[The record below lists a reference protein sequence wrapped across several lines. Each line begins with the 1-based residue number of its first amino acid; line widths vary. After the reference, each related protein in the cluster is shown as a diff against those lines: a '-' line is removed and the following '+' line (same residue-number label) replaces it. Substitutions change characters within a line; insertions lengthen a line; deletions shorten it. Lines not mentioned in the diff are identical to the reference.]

1 MAGRERIAAT
11 VATED
16 GRRFGRA
23 SLSRWRSSSRIWRVL
38 APVAYVAALITIWF
52 AAVRLIDIPV
62 YLVPGPEVVATS
74 FVDGAPFLAQAAVVT
89 LWEAG
94 LGFVIAVVAGTLL
107 AGLMVYSSSIRSAVL
122 PLLSLL
128 NALPKVALAPVLVI
142 WLGLEIPSKVALAV
156 LISFFPIVINTYSG
170 LSNVDVDEL
179 KLFKLLQASELET
192 FRKLRL
198 PNALPALFD
207 GMKVALPLAVIG
219 AIVGEF
225 VAAQAGIGYEIE
237 TAASQF
243 DSGLMFAS
251 VLTIAI
257 LTTILFQGLLIV
269 ERRVLRWR
277 PTIES

>member
-1 MAGRERIAAT
+1 VRSPVEPAT
-11 VATED
+11 AVTAED
-16 GRRFGRA
+16 RPRV
-23 SLSRWRSSSRIWRVL
+23 SLLSLARWRGPSRARRVA
-38 APVAYVAALITIWF
+38 APIVYVAALIAIWF
-52 AAVRLIDIPV
+52 LAVKVADIPV
-62 YLVPGPEVVATS
+62 FLVPGPDVVAAS
-74 FVDGAPFLAQAAVVT
+74 FVRSSRFLAEASVVT

-107 AGLMVYSSSIRSAVL
+107 AGLMVYSRTLRAAVL

-142 WLGLEIPSKVALAV
+142 WLGLDIPSKVALAV

-170 LSNVDVDEL
+170 LSNVDLDEL
-179 KLFKLLQASELET
+179 RLFRLLQASELQT

-225 VAAQAGIGYEIE
+225 VAAEAGIGYEIE

-251 VLTIAI
+251 VLTIAV
-257 LTTILFQGLLIV
+257 LTTLLFQALLV
-269 ERRVLRWR
+269 LERRVLRWR
-277 PTIES
+277 PVSET

>member
-1 MAGRERIAAT
+1 VRSPVEPAT
-11 VATED
+11 AVPAED
-16 GRRFGRA
+16 RPPVSPL
-23 SLSRWRSSSRIWRVL
+23 SLARWRGPSRARRVA
-38 APVAYVAALITIWF
+38 APIVYVAALIAIWYVGVKV
-52 AAVRLIDIPV
+52 ADIPV
-62 YLVPGPEVVATS
+62 FLVPGPEVVAAS
-74 FVDGAPFLAQAAVVT
+74 FVRSARFLAEASVVT

-107 AGLMVYSSSIRSAVL
+107 AALMVYSRTLRAAVL

-142 WLGLEIPSKVALAV
+142 WLGLDIPSKIALAV

-170 LSNVDVDEL
+170 LSNVDLDEL
-179 KLFKLLQASELET
+179 RLFRLLRASELQT

-225 VAAQAGIGYEIE
+225 VAAEAGIGYEIE

-251 VLTIAI
+251 VLTIAV
-257 LTTILFQGLLIV
+257 LTTLLFQALLV
-269 ERRVLRWR
+269 LERRVLRWR
-277 PTIES
+277 PVSET

>member
-1 MAGRERIAAT
+1 MTSISFGRSRRGQLWRLVLPVLYVVALIAIWFLAVRIA
-11 VATED
+11 
-16 GRRFGRA
+16 
-23 SLSRWRSSSRIWRVL
+23 S
-38 APVAYVAALITIWF
+38 
-52 AAVRLIDIPV
+52 IPI
-62 YLVPGPEVVATS
+62 YLVPGPDVVAAS
-74 FVDGAPFLAQAAVVT
+74 FINAAPYLAQASVVT

-94 LGFVIAVVAGTLL
+94 LGFVIAVVSGTFL
-107 AGLMVYSSSIRSAVL
+107 AGLMVYSRSVRSAVL

-142 WLGLEIPSKVALAV
+142 WLGLETPSKVALAA

-170 LSNVDVDEL
+170 LFNVDVDEL
-179 KLFKLLQASELET
+179 KLFRLLQASQMET

-225 VAAQAGIGYEIE
+225 VASQAGIGYEID

-257 LTTILFQGLLIV
+257 LTTVLFQLLLLV

-277 PTIES
+277 PSTEM

>member
-1 MAGRERIAAT
+1 MSIAAL
-11 VATED
+11 
-16 GRRFGRA
+16 RLMGRA
-23 SLSRWRSSSRIWRVL
+23 GLVRRLL
-38 APVAYVAALITIWF
+38 AAVVYVAVIIAIWF
-52 AAVRLIDIPV
+52 GVVRLFSVPV
-62 YLVPGPEVVATS
+62 YLIPSPEVVATS
-74 FVDGAPFLAQAAVVT
+74 FVNAVPYLAQASVVT
-89 LWEAG
+89 LWEAA
-94 LGFVIAVVAGTLL
+94 LGFLIAVLSGTLL
-107 AGLMVYSSSIRSAVL
+107 AALMVYSPRVRSAVL
-122 PLLSLL
+122 PLLSML

-142 WLGLEIPSKVALAV
+142 WLGLDIPSKVALAA

-170 LSNVDVDEL
+170 LANVDVDEL
-179 KLFKLLQASELET
+179 KLFKLLQATQLET

-225 VAAQAGIGYEIE
+225 VAAQSGIGYEIE

-257 LTTILFQGLLIV
+257 LTTILFQALLV
-269 ERRVLRWR
+269 LERRVLRWR
-277 PTIES
+277 PSTES